1 MPFDQLHRR
10 AFITLLGDAAAW
22 PLAARAAGARIGN
35 PVLRPLSLYLSI
47 PHRNIARR
55 NERCNP
61 PYHLGLSKQ
70 GRVTLI
76 RHDDDFKLAASCQ
89 HLIERRP
96 GQHI

>member
-1 MPFDQLHRR
+1 MREVQS
-10 AFITLLGDAAAW
+10 
-22 PLAARAAGARIGN
+22 AARTLKFDATPLVIWLAEEIICLHEARSCG
-35 PVLRPLSLYLSI
+35 RSLYLSI
-47 PHRNIARR
+47 PHRNIARC

-61 PYHLGLSKQ
+61 PHHLGLSKQ